1 MSSKQ
6 DEFLDKLEELCWNYS
21 DRGEWIWRL
30 ASDEPDGILFKFFYV
45 DVEDEGIDEDTD
57 EDTDE

>member
-6 DEFLDKLEELCWNYS
+6 DEFLDKLETLCWNYS
-21 DRGEWIWRL
+21 DRWEWEWKL
-30 ASDEPDGILFKFFYV
+30 ESDRGDGLFFKFLYV

-57 EDTDE
+57 E

>member
-6 DEFLDKLEELCWNYS
+6 DEFLDKLETLCWNYS
-21 DRGEWIWRL
+21 DRGEWEWKL
-30 ASDEPDGILFKFFYV
+30 ESNGEDGILFKFFYV

-57 EDTDE
+57 E

>member
-6 DEFLDKLEELCWNYS
+6 DEFLDKLETLCWNYS
-21 DRGEWIWRL
+21 DRE
-30 ASDEPDGILFKFFYV
+30 DGIMFKFFYM

-57 EDTDE
+57 E

>member
-6 DEFLDKLEELCWNYS
+6 DEFLDKLETLCWNYS
-21 DRGEWIWRL
+21 DRGEGEWKL
-30 ASDEPDGILFKFFYV
+30 EPDRGDGLFFKFLYV

-57 EDTDE
+57 E